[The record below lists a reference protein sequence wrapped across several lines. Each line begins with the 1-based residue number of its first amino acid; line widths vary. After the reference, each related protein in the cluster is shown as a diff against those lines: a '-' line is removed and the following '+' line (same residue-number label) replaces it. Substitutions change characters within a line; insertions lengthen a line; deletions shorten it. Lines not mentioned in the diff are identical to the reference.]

1 VLGTKHIILYVVIAL
16 VIIGAVWFMMR
27 GRAGGVE

>member
-1 VLGTKHIILYVVIAL
+1 MLGTKHIILYVIIAI

-27 GRAGGVE
+27 GRANKVS

>member
-1 VLGTKHIILYVVIAL
+1 MLGTKHIILYVVAAI

-27 GRAGGVE
+27 SRANRVG

>member
-1 VLGTKHIILYVVIAL
+1 VLGTKHIIVYVVVAL

-27 GRAGGVE
+27 SRTGGVE